1 MLVASDHLTN
11 KDYPAANMVKGDL
24 FVRSSMRGYTAQ
36 SQNFYSFLDDL
47 WRFSVRFQCVIFGAT
62 VFLGDSDG

>member
-36 SQNFYSFLDDL
+36 VPQLLFLF
-47 WRFSVRFQCVIFGAT
+47 R
-62 VFLGDSDG
+62 